1 MLLAIAILLIPL
13 LLCICVPFR
22 YLVNQEW
29 PRLRRALYFPIAG
42 QARWEHRTQRVRLLR
57 RFGGV
62 ELKLRTA
69 DERDVHCVWI
79 EYRGDLEG
87 VGLGGEDTSPCE
99 TPVAL
104 CLHANAMVLDDM
116 IDWAQFYLSRGVSV
130 MLVTFWGYPDP
141 NDPDDLDEQPA
152 GLPPELQDNLS
163 GGVDATLLGSGVE
176 GEVVRCPSE
185 QTMYHDAEAALRYI
199 HEVKRV
205 ATDRT
210 LAHGLSI
217 GGGVAAS
224 LGVQHPGLRVT
235 FDQTFASLHEVSVH
249 VGAGLYDQLILPR
262 APRRCHM
269 VARCLQPVILR
280 LAAFVLV
287 RMLFKTGRRT
297 KYLCEQDRMDNL
309 RKASTIKGDVFAI
322 WSEHDEMMPPSIA
335 TRLLRARYGRSASA
349 DLLHNRLL
357 CIPGGHCA
365 FFGDLPEHAN
375 KYTAYLHTCGFLTR

>member
-1 MLLAIAILLIPL
+1 
-13 LLCICVPFR
+13 
-22 YLVNQEW
+22 
-29 PRLRRALYFPIAG
+29 
-42 QARWEHRTQRVRLLR
+42 
-57 RFGGV
+57 
-62 ELKLRTA
+62 
-69 DERDVHCVWI
+69 
-79 EYRGDLEG
+79 
-87 VGLGGEDTSPCE
+87 
-99 TPVAL
+99 
-104 CLHANAMVLDDM
+104 
-116 IDWAQFYLSRGVSV
+116 
-130 MLVTFWGYPDP
+130 
-141 NDPDDLDEQPA
+141 
-152 GLPPELQDNLS
+152 
-163 GGVDATLLGSGVE
+163 
-176 GEVVRCPSE
+176 
-185 QTMYHDAEAALRYI
+185 
-199 HEVKRV
+199 V

>member
-87 VGLGGEDTSPCE
+87 GGGGGEDTSPCE

>member
-42 QARWEHRTQRVRLLR
+42 QARWEHRTQRIRLLR

-62 ELKLRTA
+62 ELKLRTT

-87 VGLGGEDTSPCE
+87 GGLGGEDTSPCE

>member
-1 MLLAIAILLIPL
+1 MLLTIAILLIPL

-87 VGLGGEDTSPCE
+87 GGGGGEDTSPCE

-152 GLPPELQDNLS
+152 GLAPELQDSLA

-269 VARCLQPVILR
+269 VTALSRTSARSQPSSPQQALGVNVGARVTASALIS
-280 LAAFVLV
+280 AA
-287 RMLFKTGRRT
+287 GRRT
-297 KYLCEQDRMDNL
+297 PP
-309 RKASTIKGDVFAI
+309 ASG
-322 WSEHDEMMPPSIA
+322 
-335 TRLLRARYGRSASA
+335 RAAHR
-349 DLLHNRLL
+349 
-357 CIPGGHCA
+357 
-365 FFGDLPEHAN
+365 
-375 KYTAYLHTCGFLTR
+375 TV

>member
-42 QARWEHRTQRVRLLR
+42 QARWEHRTQRIRLLR

-62 ELKLRTA
+62 ELKLRTT

-87 VGLGGEDTSPCE
+87 GGLGGEDTSPCE

-152 GLPPELQDNLS
+152 GLAPELQDSLA